1 MVVRKARFPVQ
12 FVGMIKSRSIQLEND
27 LSDDRVVEKAVSGD
41 RVAMTL
47 LLHRSRRRLAESI
60 AFRIPSDLRG
70 EMDSEDIVQD
80 AQISACRRIQELRI
94 HTVPGFN
101 RWLSA
106 IALHRLRDQIRKKR
120 AAKRGGAHRET
131 TGRQQRSPD
140 DSLVDLM
147 DLVAGPGRT
156 PSRCVAR
163 GEAVNAMQLMLGAIP
178 EHYRQAIKLV
188 HLEGLSIAEAS
199 ERLGVTDRAIHG
211 LLRRGLRLLRQHMG
225 ASTDYLSRG

>member
-1 MVVRKARFPVQ
+1 
-12 FVGMIKSRSIQLEND
+12 MISFGSIELE
-27 LSDDRVVEKAVSGD
+27 SEFGDDRIVENAVSGD
-41 RVAMTL
+41 RVALTL
-47 LLHRSRRRLAESI
+47 LLHRTRRRLVESI
-60 AFRIPSDLRG
+60 AFRIPSDLRS
-70 EMDSEDIVQD
+70 ELDSEDVVQD

-94 HTVPGFN
+94 PTVPGFN
-101 RWLSA
+101 RWLAA
-106 IALHRLRDQIRKKR
+106 IALHKLRDQIRKKR
-120 AAKRGGAHRET
+120 ATKRGGARVEISA
-131 TGRQQRSPD
+131 RQQRSPD

-163 GEAVNAMQLMLGAIP
+163 GEAVKAMQLMLDAIP
-178 EHYRQAIKLV
+178 EHYRRAISLV
-188 HLEGLSIAEAS
+188 HLEGLPIAEAG